1 MDSHQLLFKN
11 ATVFTGGSLQPNTDV
26 LVNEG
31 LISAV
36 GQGLVN
42 NSATVI
48 DFGGDYLIPG
58 LIDLQLYGGVQEF
71 LNENPTPEAVR
82 HIWLSHA
89 RRGSTTILPTMH
101 STSLEEMQRAMAAVK
116 VVRDEQ
122 PLQVPGIHLE
132 GPYFNP
138 IKRGAHR
145 AAFVRPPAEGELEAL
160 FSTNADVISILTLA
174 PEILSSAQREALY
187 RLKHPR
193 TRLSLGHSNATYAE
207 AMQAFDEADVTGAGF
222 PLATH
227 LYNAMRGF
235 ESREPGIVGAIFD
248 HATAITSMV
257 ADGYHCDP
265 AAIRLAHRV
274 LGPDRL
280 FLISD
285 ALFVPPAGV
294 TTGPRARFALGE
306 FVVQYLRGTGE
317 PGQPAYGR
325 YGNDEGKL
333 AGTAISLSDC
343 LQFCVKTVGL
353 PLLDVL
359 RMTTEIPAKQIGL
372 SHEIGKI
379 DVGYTANLVRLNSP
393 LSVQSV
399 WVNGKPLV

>member
-1 MDSHQLLFKN
+1 MLLFKN
-11 ATVFTGGSLQPNTDV
+11 ATVFTGGTLQPNTDV
-26 LVNEG
+26 WVEDG
-31 LISAV
+31 RISAI
-36 GQGLVN
+36 GHDLDPAN
-42 NSATVI
+42 HNVI
-48 DFGGDYLIPG
+48 DCQGDYLVPG

-89 RRGSTTILPTMH
+89 RRGSTTVLPTMH

-116 VVRDEQ
+116 IVRDEQ
-122 PLQVPGIHLE
+122 PLHVPGIHLE

-160 FSTNADVISILTLA
+160 FSHDADVISILTLA
-174 PEILSSAQREALY
+174 PEILSTAQRETLY
-187 RLKHPR
+187 RLKHPN

-207 AMQAFDEADVTGAGF
+207 AMQAFDEANADGAGF
-222 PLATH
+222 GLATH

-248 HATAITSMV
+248 QGAVVTSLV
-257 ADGYHCDP
+257 ADGYHCAP

-274 LGPDRL
+274 LGPNRL

-285 ALFVPPAGV
+285 ALFVPPVGSGA
-294 TTGPRARFALGE
+294 GPRATFALGD
-306 FVVQYLRGTGE
+306 FVVKYLPGTGQPDE
-317 PGQPAYGR
+317 PLHGR
-325 YGNDEGKL
+325 YGNNEGKL
-333 AGTAISLSDC
+333 AGTAVSLSDC
-343 LQFCVKTVGL
+343 LRFCVKTVGL
-353 PLLDVL
+353 PLVDVL

-372 SHEIGKI
+372 THQIGKI
-379 DVGYTANLVRLNSP
+379 DVGYTANLVRLNN
-393 LSVQSV
+393 LLNVQTV
-399 WVNGKPLV
+399 WVNGEQLI

>member
-1 MDSHQLLFKN
+1 MLLFKN
-11 ATVFTGGSLQPNTDV
+11 ATVFTGGTLQPNTDIV
-26 LVNEG
+26 VDNG
-31 LISAV
+31 RISAI
-36 GQGLVN
+36 GQGLIN
-42 NSATVI
+42 PSATVI

-71 LNENPTPEAVR
+71 LNENPTSEAVR

-89 RRGSTTILPTMH
+89 RRGSTTVLPTMH
-101 STSLEEMQRAMAAVK
+101 STSLEEMQKAMAAVK

-122 PLQVPGIHLE
+122 PWNVPGVHLE

-145 AAFVRPPAEGELEAL
+145 AAFVRTPAEGELETL
-160 FSTNADVISILTLA
+160 FSTDADVISILTLA
-174 PEILSSAQREALY
+174 PEILSPTQRDTLY

-207 AMQAFDEADVTGAGF
+207 AMTAFNEANADGTGFG
-222 PLATH
+222 LSTH

-235 ESREPGIVGAIFD
+235 ESREPGVVGAIFD
-248 HATAITSMV
+248 HPAAVTSLV

-265 AAIRLAHRV
+265 AAIRLAYRV

-285 ALFVPPAGV
+285 ALFVPPVNSTA
-294 TTGPRARFALGE
+294 GPRATFTLGD
-306 FVVQYLRGTGE
+306 FVVHYIKGTGQ
-317 PGQPAYGR
+317 PGQPLHGR

-333 AGTAISLSDC
+333 AGTSVALSDC
-343 LQFCVKTVGL
+343 LRFCVETVGL
-353 PLLDVL
+353 PLIDVL
-359 RMTTEIPAKQIGL
+359 RMTTEIPAKQIGIL
-372 SHEIGKI
+372 HEIGKI
-379 DVGYTANLVRLNSP
+379 EVGYVANLVRLNSP
-393 LSVQSV
+393 LNVQSV
-399 WVNGKPLV
+399 WVDGVGLV